1 MLLLTPP
8 LCTHSSPFAL
18 VLLSLGLL
26 EPHPFGLC
34 WHQSPL
40 VWSSLSRRSC
50 ALSPGVPA
58 PDAGP
63 RARSLPYAAPSALGG
78 VALQAGPPSL
88 PSTSPSAPA
97 RALFGCLPLPFEP
110 CRCKKTRRLAP
121 GGRLSIARTPPFWM
135 AMPSGNRAQCG
146 CIVYGL

>member
-26 EPHPFGLC
+26 EPHSFGLC

-63 RARSLPYAAPSALGG
+63 RARSLP
-78 VALQAGPPSL
+78 
-88 PSTSPSAPA
+88 STSPSAQT